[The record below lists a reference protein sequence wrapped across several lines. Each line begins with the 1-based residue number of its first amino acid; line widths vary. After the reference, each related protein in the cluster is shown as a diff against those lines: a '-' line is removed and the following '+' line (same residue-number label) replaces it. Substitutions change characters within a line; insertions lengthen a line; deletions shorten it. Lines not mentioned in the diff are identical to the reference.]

1 MATVN
6 VGVVS
11 LPRILENVEKRV
23 IAGNL
28 KFKIVYNSHF
38 ITILHVKV
46 GVVGPPRITE
56 MLNSYS

>member
-11 LPRILENVEKRV
+11 LPRTLENVEKRV

-28 KFKIVYNSHF
+28 RFKIVYSSHF
-38 ITILHVKV
+38 ITILHIKV
-46 GVVGPPRITE
+46 GVVGPPR
-56 MLNSYS
+56 